1 MGNIGNQ
8 TVTNLVVFQ
17 IAVRNSITPISEMR
31 PRSFLYLGRLRKWT
45 TMYDACLSP
54 QTIYLRLLAGESVP
68 IWVELLCLV
77 LTWALTAVLSGM
89 FARRRALAGLI
100 KT

>member
-1 MGNIGNQ
+1 
-8 TVTNLVVFQ
+8 
-17 IAVRNSITPISEMR
+17 
-31 PRSFLYLGRLRKWT
+31 
-45 TMYDACLSP
+45 MYDACLSP